1 MGNEPACRLGGIS
14 VKWDEN
20 FPFERMNL
28 VTEDEFGLAQAQGIP
43 HFTVVIEMWLD
54 KSIIN
59 KN

>member
-1 MGNEPACRLGGIS
+1 
-14 VKWDEN
+14 
-20 FPFERMNL
+20 MNL